1 MSLPFIEKS
10 LGNNQYIREFN
21 ADVDT
26 HELEW
31 HIDKEDRTV
40 EVIENIDWQFQL
52 DNNLPQLLK
61 ETIFIPK
68 ETYHRVIKGTGNLK
82 VKITKLTTTGVRAR
96 RSFGLNDIKRGT
108 RMNIAIIKFPPCSPT
123 NPIKARIWSMS
134 PVKY

>member
-10 LGNNQYIREFN
+10 VGNNQYIREFSS
-21 ADVDT
+21 DVDT

-31 HIDKEDRTV
+31 HIDREDRTV
-40 EVIENIDWQFQL
+40 EVIENNNWHFQL

-82 VKITKLTTTGVRAR
+82 VRIT
-96 RSFGLNDIKRGT
+96 NHI
-108 RMNIAIIKFPPCSPT
+108 
-123 NPIKARIWSMS
+123 
-134 PVKY
+134 

>member
-1 MSLPFIEKS
+1 MSLPFTEKS
-10 LGNNQYIREFN
+10 VGNNQYIREFST
-21 ADVDT
+21 DVDT

-31 HIDKEDRTV
+31 HIDREDRTV

-82 VKITKLTTTGVRAR
+82 VKITKH
-96 RSFGLNDIKRGT
+96 I
-108 RMNIAIIKFPPCSPT
+108 
-123 NPIKARIWSMS
+123 
-134 PVKY
+134 

>member
-21 ADVDT
+21 ADIDN

-31 HIDKEDRTV
+31 HIDREDRTI
-40 EVIENIDWQFQL
+40 EVIENKNWQVQL
-52 DNNLPQLLK
+52 DNNLPTLLK

-82 VKITKLTTTGVRAR
+82 VKITKH
-96 RSFGLNDIKRGT
+96 I
-108 RMNIAIIKFPPCSPT
+108 
-123 NPIKARIWSMS
+123 
-134 PVKY
+134 

>member
-10 LGNNQYIREFN
+10 VGNNQYIREFSS
-21 ADVDT
+21 DVDT

-31 HIDKEDRTV
+31 HIDREDRTV
-40 EVIENIDWQFQL
+40 EVIENNNWHFQL

-82 VKITKLTTTGVRAR
+82 VKITKH
-96 RSFGLNDIKRGT
+96 I
-108 RMNIAIIKFPPCSPT
+108 
-123 NPIKARIWSMS
+123 
-134 PVKY
+134 

>member
-10 LGNNQYIREFN
+10 LSNNQYIREFSS
-21 ADVDT
+21 DVAT

-31 HIDKEDRTV
+31 HIDREDRTV
-40 EVIENIDWQFQL
+40 EVIENNNWHFQL

-82 VKITKLTTTGVRAR
+82 VRITKH
-96 RSFGLNDIKRGT
+96 I
-108 RMNIAIIKFPPCSPT
+108 
-123 NPIKARIWSMS
+123 
-134 PVKY
+134 

>member
-10 LGNNQYIREFN
+10 VGNNQYIREFSS
-21 ADVDT
+21 DVAT

-31 HIDKEDRTV
+31 HIDREDRTV
-40 EVIENIDWQFQL
+40 EVIENNNWHFQL

-82 VKITKLTTTGVRAR
+82 VKITKH
-96 RSFGLNDIKRGT
+96 I
-108 RMNIAIIKFPPCSPT
+108 
-123 NPIKARIWSMS
+123 
-134 PVKY
+134 